1 MTKVFDFNVHLPY
14 IWDSDVN
21 KVIENDMNLVEEGL
35 VKGVAFHEKALSEL
49 SGANFLLFNTDLFS
63 ENVEAFKSAA
73 AQRCAYVS
81 MTVLIDFR
89 RPDIKTYL
97 DQVAAA
103 GGRFVMVNSY
113 LQQIGRVDYTKV
125 IDAFVHAASLGLYI
139 CIDGSYGTSRM
150 FAYDNI
156 ELACEVAEEISE
168 VPIVIIH
175 SGGLRVLQAMLLA
188 LDKENVWL
196 DTSFSLPYY
205 LGSSLEADFAFA
217 YKNMG
222 CKRVVYGS
230 DIPYLNSDKAV
241 ELHLDFFKRHQFSEE
256 QVTQIMCS
264 NALELLGL
272 PNS

>member
-1 MTKVFDFNVHLPY
+1 MAKVFDFNVHLPY
-14 IWDSDVN
+14 ISDSDVN
-21 KVIENDMNLVEEGL
+21 KVIENDMNLKEEGL
-35 VKGVAFHEKALSEL
+35 IKGTAFHGEALSQME
-49 SGANFLLFNTDLFS
+49 GANFLLFNTDLFS
-63 ENVEAFKSAA
+63 ESIEAFRNSAA
-73 AQRCAYVS
+73 ERCKHVS
-81 MTVLIDFR
+81 LTALIDFR
-89 RPDIKTYL
+89 RHDIKPYL
-97 DQVAAA
+97 DKVAAA

-113 LQQIGRVDYTKV
+113 LQQIGKEDYTKV
-125 IDAFVHAASLGLYI
+125 IDAFSYAASLDINI

-156 ELACEVAEEISE
+156 ELACEVAYEISE

-205 LGSSLEADFAFA
+205 LGSSLETDFAFA
-217 YKNMG
+217 YKNMD

-241 ELHLDFFKRHQFSEE
+241 ELHLDFFNRHQFTEE
-256 QVTQIMCS
+256 QVTQIMYT
-264 NALELLGL
+264 NALELLGRADA
-272 PNS
+272 